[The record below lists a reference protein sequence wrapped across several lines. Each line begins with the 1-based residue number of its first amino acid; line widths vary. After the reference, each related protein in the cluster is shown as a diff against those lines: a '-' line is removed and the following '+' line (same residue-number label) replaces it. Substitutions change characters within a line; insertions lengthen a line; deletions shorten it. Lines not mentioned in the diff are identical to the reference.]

1 MNRPQTISELQQAG
15 YQAVSV
21 KDELRR
27 NLIEKMKKGDELFP
41 GIVGYDDSVIPE
53 IENAILSG
61 HNIIFLG
68 DRGQAKTRIMRKFID
83 LLDEYIPVIA
93 NCEINDKPFAPVC
106 RQCQNAV
113 REHRGDTR
121 IEWIQRTM
129 RYAEKLAT
137 PDVSIADLIGDI
149 DPVKIAEGR
158 YLSDE
163 LAIHYGLIP
172 RANRGILSV
181 NELPDLHEKIQVGL
195 FNLLEEQDV
204 QIRGYKISLPLDIVI
219 LATANPE
226 DYTSRGRIITPLK
239 DRFGAQ
245 IRTHYPRTIE
255 EEIAIVRQERV
266 PFVCDGFTLQ
276 LPLFMEEIIAE
287 LSQTARRKSDINQH
301 SGISVRMTIHNME
314 NLISNALRRAIRLKE
329 SLVVPRITD
338 LAHLCSSMKG
348 KIEWDFLEDGAEED
362 KLAAL
367 QKDALAKIFRKWF
380 AQESFAG
387 FLKEFATG
395 EDWEASEMTPATA
408 YMRRAQHYPALQK
421 HLDSFCQGRSPELI
435 SAGAE
440 FILEGLSLL
449 GRIKKDVR
457 DDAIHYSK
465 PA

>member
-1 MNRPQTISELQQAG
+1 MHKPETIAELRASG
-15 YQAVSV
+15 YLAVPV

-27 NLIEKMKKGDELFP
+27 NLIDKMKKAETLFP

-68 DRGQAKTRIMRKFID
+68 ERGQAKTRIMRKFVD
-83 LLDEYIPVIA
+83 LLDEYLPIIA
-93 NCEINDKPFAPVC
+93 GCEINDNPFEPVC
-106 RQCQNAV
+106 RQCQNV
-113 REHRGDTR
+113 LREKGENTAITWIHRSV
-121 IEWIQRTM
+121 

-172 RANRGILSV
+172 RANRGILSI

-204 QIRGYKISLPLDIVI
+204 QIRGYKISLPLDIMI

-239 DRFGAQ
+239 DRFGAH

-255 EEIAIVRQERV
+255 EEIAIVRQERQ
-266 PFVCDGFTLQ
+266 PFTVEGFSLQ
-276 LPLFMEEIIAE
+276 LLLFMEEIIAE
-287 LSQTARRKSDINQH
+287 LSHAARRKMEVNQR

-329 SLVVPRITD
+329 TRVVPRMSD
-338 LAHLCSSMKG
+338 LAHLRSSMKG
-348 KIEWDFLEDGAEED
+348 KIEWEFVEDEVEEE
-362 KLAAL
+362 KIAAL
-367 QKDALAKIFRKWF
+367 LKDAIITIFRQRF
-380 AQESFAG
+380 ARESFAE

-395 EDWEASEMTPATA
+395 DSWEASEMTPATA
-408 YMRRAQHYPALQK
+408 YLRQTERYPALFK
-421 HLDSFCQGRSPELI
+421 YLDTLVPERSPELI
-435 SAGAE
+435 AAGAE

-449 GRIKKDVR
+449 GRIKKEVR
-457 DDAIHYSK
+457 EEAIHYSK

>member
-1 MNRPQTISELQQAG
+1 MNQPQTISELQQSG
-15 YQAVSV
+15 CQTVSV

-41 GIVGYDDSVIPE
+41 GIIGYDDSVIPE

-68 DRGQAKTRIMRKFID
+68 ERGQAKTRIMRKFVA
-83 LLDEYIPVIA
+83 LLDEYIPIIA
-93 NCEINDKPFAPVC
+93 GCEINDNPFGPVC
-106 RQCQNAV
+106 RQCQNSV
-113 REHRGDTR
+113 KEHRGNTR
-121 IEWIQRTM
+121 IEWIQRSM

-137 PDVSIADLIGDI
+137 PDVNIADLIGDI
-149 DPVKIAEGR
+149 DPIKIAEGR

-172 RANRGILSV
+172 RANRGILSI

-255 EEIAIVRQERV
+255 EEIAIVRQERM
-266 PFVCDGFTLQ
+266 PFTCEGFTLQ

-329 SLVVPRITD
+329 PRVVPRIAD

-348 KIEWDFLEDGAEED
+348 KIEWDFLEDGGEED
-362 KLAAL
+362 KIAAL
-367 QKDALAKIFRKWF
+367 LKDAIAKIFRKQF

-395 EDWEASEMTPATA
+395 EGWEASEMTPAAA
-408 YMRRAQHYPALQK
+408 YMHRAQHYPSLQK
-421 HLDSFCQGRSPELI
+421 HLDALFQERSPELI

-440 FILEGLSLL
+440 FILEGLSQL

>member
-1 MNRPQTISELQQAG
+1 MNHPQTISELQQSG
-15 YQAVSV
+15 CQTLSV

-27 NLIEKMKKGDELFP
+27 NLIAKMKKGDELFP
-41 GIVGYDDSVIPE
+41 GIIGYNDSVIPE

-68 DRGQAKTRIMRKFID
+68 ERGQAKTRIMRKFVD
-83 LLDEYIPVIA
+83 LLDDYIPVIA
-93 NCEINDKPFAPVC
+93 GCEINDNPFAPVC
-106 RQCQNAV
+106 RQCQNSV

-121 IEWIQRTM
+121 IAWIQRTM

-172 RANRGILSV
+172 RANRGILSI

-255 EEIAIVRQERV
+255 EEIAIVRQERM
-266 PFVCDGFTLQ
+266 PFTCEGFTLE

-287 LSQTARRKSDINQH
+287 LSHAARRKSDINQH
-301 SGISVRMTIHNME
+301 SGISVRMSIHNME

-329 SLVVPRITD
+329 LRVVPRIAD
-338 LAHLCSSMKG
+338 LTHLCSSMKG

-362 KLAAL
+362 KIAAL
-367 QKDALAKIFRKWF
+367 LKDAIAKVFRKWF

-387 FLKEFATG
+387 FLKEFAATDG
-395 EDWEASEMTPATA
+395 WEASEMTPAAA
-408 YMRRAQHYPALQK
+408 YMRQAQHYPALHK
-421 HLDSFCQGRSPELI
+421 HLDALFPERSPELV

-440 FILEGLSLL
+440 FILEGLSQL

-457 DDAIHYSK
+457 DDAIHYRK

>member
-1 MNRPQTISELQQAG
+1 MHKPETIAELRASG
-15 YQAVSV
+15 YRAVSV

-27 NLIEKMKKGDELFP
+27 NLIEKMKKSETLFP
-41 GIVGYDDSVIPE
+41 GIIGYDDSVIPE

-68 DRGQAKTRIMRKFID
+68 ERGQAKTRIMRKFVD
-83 LLDEYIPVIA
+83 LLDEYLPIIA
-93 NCEINDKPFAPVC
+93 GCEINDNPFDPVC
-106 RQCQNAV
+106 RQCQNV
-113 REHRGDTR
+113 LREQGENTAITWIHRSV
-121 IEWIQRTM
+121 

-172 RANRGILSV
+172 RANRGILSI

-255 EEIAIVRQERV
+255 EEIAIVRQERQ
-266 PFVCDGFTLQ
+266 PFTADGFSLQ

-287 LSQTARRKSDINQH
+287 LSHAARRKQEINQR

-314 NLISNALRRAIRLKE
+314 NLLSNALRRAIRLKE
-329 SLVVPRITD
+329 TCVVPRMTD
-338 LAHLCSSMKG
+338 LVHLCSSMKG
-348 KIEWDFLEDGAEED
+348 KIEWEFLEDEVEEE
-362 KLAAL
+362 KIAAL
-367 QKDALAKIFRKWF
+367 LKDAIIKIFRQRF
-380 AQESFAG
+380 ARESFAE
-387 FLKEFATG
+387 FLKEFAAG
-395 EDWEASEMTPATA
+395 DGWETSEMKPATA
-408 YMRRAQHYPALQK
+408 YLCQAQRYPSLLQ
-421 HLDSFCQGRSPELI
+421 HLDTLVPERSPELVA
-435 SAGAE
+435 AGSE
-440 FILEGLSLL
+440 FILEGLSLV
-449 GRIKKDVR
+449 GRIKKDLR
-457 DDAIHYSK
+457 DDAIYYRK
-465 PA
+465 TA

>member
-1 MNRPQTISELQQAG
+1 MTHPQTISELQLSGYHAG
-15 YQAVSV
+15 SV

-27 NLIEKMKKGDELFP
+27 NLIEKMKRGDELFP
-41 GIVGYDDSVIPE
+41 GIIGYHDSVIPE

-68 DRGQAKTRIMRKFID
+68 ERGQAKTRIMRKFVD

-93 NCEINDKPFAPVC
+93 GCEINDHPFAPVC
-106 RQCQNAV
+106 RQCQNSI
-113 REHRGDTR
+113 REQRGDTR
-121 IEWIQRTM
+121 ITWIERSM

-172 RANRGILSV
+172 RANRGILSI

-255 EEIAIVRQERV
+255 EEIAIVRQERM
-266 PFVCDGFTLQ
+266 PFACEGFTLQ

-314 NLISNALRRAIRLKE
+314 NLISNALRRAIRLQE
-329 SLVVPRITD
+329 HCVVPRIND
-338 LAHLCSSMKG
+338 LTHLCSSMKG
-348 KIEWDFLEDGAEED
+348 KIEWDFLEDGVEED
-362 KLAAL
+362 KIAAL
-367 QKDALAKIFRKWF
+367 VKDAIAKTFRKWF

-387 FLKEFATG
+387 FLKEFASAEG
-395 EDWEASEMTPATA
+395 WEVSEMTPADV
-408 YMRRAQHYPALQK
+408 YMRQSQRYPSLQK
-421 HLDSFCQGRSPELI
+421 HLAVLFQERSPELT

-440 FILEGLSLL
+440 FILEGLSQL

-457 DDAIHYSK
+457 DDAIYYRK